1 MEYDVSLMENIDFA
15 PDSTVKEILQ
25 NVRTIL
31 DTVVGAVPLERNIGV
46 SWDYVGKPLPVA
58 MDLLRVAVKNAITEQ
73 EPRARIVSIKFE
85 EIENDVEFA
94 EQGILKPRVRIYIE
108 EQGG

>member
-1 MEYDVSLMENIDFA
+1 MEYEVSLTDKVDFA
-15 PDSTVKEILQ
+15 PESVAKEVVQ

-31 DTVVGAVPLERNIGV
+31 DTVVGSVPLERDIGI

-58 MDLLRVAVKNAITEQ
+58 MDMLRIAVNNAIAVQ
-73 EPRARIVSIKFE
+73 EPRAQIVSIKFDQP
-85 EIENDVEFA
+85 ENNIEFA
-94 EQGILKPRVRIYIE
+94 EQGILKPRVRIYID

>member
-1 MEYDVSLMENIDFA
+1 MEYEVSLTDKVDFA
-15 PDSTVKEILQ
+15 PSTVAKEVLQ

-31 DTVVGAVPLERNIGV
+31 DTVVGSVPLERNIGI

-58 MDLLRVAVKNAITEQ
+58 MDMLKIAVNDAIARQ
-73 EPRARIVSIKFE
+73 EPRAQILSIKFDQP
-85 EIENDVEFA
+85 ENNIEFA
-94 EQGILKPRVRIYIE
+94 EQGILKPRVRIYID

>member
-1 MEYDVSLMENIDFA
+1 MEYDVSLTENIDFA

-58 MDLLRVAVKNAITEQ
+58 MDLLRVAIKNAVTEQ

-85 EIENDVEFA
+85 QIENDVEFA